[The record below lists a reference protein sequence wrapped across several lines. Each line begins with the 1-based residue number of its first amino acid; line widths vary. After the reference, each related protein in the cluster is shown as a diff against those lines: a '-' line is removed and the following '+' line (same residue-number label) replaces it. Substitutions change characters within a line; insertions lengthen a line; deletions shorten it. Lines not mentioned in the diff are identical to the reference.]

1 MKTLNIDSRKAV
13 CTRQRSVISLL
24 SKHILQLAKENK
36 AIGFH
41 YYTRVPVISG
51 AAPNWLPADKVDYSP
66 PELGACLTQIYN
78 SSGFCLLSKYLHR
91 YHLYRLTAG
100 RIDLQ

>member
-41 YYTRVPVISG
+41 YWPWSAPVISAG
-51 AAPNWLPADKVDYSP
+51 AALNWLLDKVDYSHIRA
-66 PELGACLTQIYN
+66 ACLTQIYN

-91 YHLYRLTAG
+91 YHL
-100 RIDLQ
+100 

>member
-24 SKHILQLAKENK
+24 SKHITISERKQSNRFSLLAMEC
-36 AIGFH
+36 AGHFCC
-41 YYTRVPVISG
+41 G
-51 AAPNWLPADKVDYSP
+51 AALNWLLDKVDYSHIRA
-66 PELGACLTQIYN
+66 ACLTQIYN

-91 YHLYRLTAG
+91 YHL
-100 RIDLQ
+100 